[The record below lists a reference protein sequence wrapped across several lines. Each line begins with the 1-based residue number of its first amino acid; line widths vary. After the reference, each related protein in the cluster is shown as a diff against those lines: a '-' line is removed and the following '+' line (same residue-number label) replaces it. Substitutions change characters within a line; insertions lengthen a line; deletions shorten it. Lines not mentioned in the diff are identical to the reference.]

1 MTPRA
6 RGTLL
11 LNSLGGVMILAVVA
25 ALCMASGLFG
35 EALEGEGLSWKLI
48 LALAIPFAG
57 GIRFFWLAKT
67 WPKD

>member
-1 MTPRA
+1 MKNMTPRA

-48 LALAIPFAG
+48 GQRIDELNHF
-57 GIRFFWLAKT
+57 
-67 WPKD
+67 